1 MRAGPDQGEVHPTA
15 KMEGLGEDRLMA
27 RLDAN
32 PENMDNQPPPQQAVA
47 VVMDNCGC
55 SYSGI
60 TNTFTSGGKL
70 VDVPNQIPSV
80 IQHCSFVVCGRRW
93 WVWGGGDDE
102 YGEEMMLWGGD
113 DDLELVKQLQLV
125 GDELLEIDGNSTEGM
140 GHADA
145 NTIKHEG
152 DIVKLTMR
160 RLPESLSGLKP
171 NIGIVNRRKN
181 IGYKRRG
188 TIAMTTCKVYAQ

>member
-1 MRAGPDQGEVHPTA
+1 MCVCVCVCVCVYICIHLCVCVHVFGILLISSSPCQPYLC
-15 KMEGLGEDRLMA
+15 K
-27 RLDAN
+27 
-32 PENMDNQPPPQQAVA
+32 MDNQPPPQQAVA

-113 DDLELVKQLQLV
+113 D
-125 GDELLEIDGNSTEGM
+125 GM
-140 GHADA
+140 G
-145 NTIKHEG
+145 
-152 DIVKLTMR
+152 R
-160 RLPESLSGLKP
+160 R
-171 NIGIVNRRKN
+171 
-181 IGYKRRG
+181 
-188 TIAMTTCKVYAQ
+188 